1 MRKLWNN
8 EKNMD
13 TSAEAQFLL
22 MDSGTETPIIS
33 DSVID
38 YLYVCVLI
46 SAALYVFFPA
56 ADVMDNK
63 VILMRD
69 GDTRSYM
76 EIRLLPELFSNVFG
90 L

>member
-8 EKNMD
+8 EQNMD

-22 MDSGTETPIIS
+22 MDTETPIIS

-69 GDTRSYM
+69 GDTRRYM
-76 EIRLLPELFSNVFG
+76 EI
-90 L
+90 

>member
-1 MRKLWNN
+1 
-8 EKNMD
+8 
-13 TSAEAQFLL
+13 
-22 MDSGTETPIIS
+22 
-33 DSVID
+33 
-38 YLYVCVLI
+38 
-46 SAALYVFFPA
+46 
-56 ADVMDNK
+56 MDNK

>member
-46 SAALYVFFPA
+46 SAAL
-56 ADVMDNK
+56 
-63 VILMRD
+63 
-69 GDTRSYM
+69 
-76 EIRLLPELFSNVFG
+76 
-90 L
+90 